1 MLWWTG
7 MIATHTINYPLQLW
21 ANQFEFRL
29 HLRCGST
36 TGGCSDG
43 QVWLQLVQLI
53 IPYSSE
59 LINLNLD
66 YIYAVAPLLEDA
78 LMDRYDSTLR
88 INYPLQLS
96 ARQFEFRLHLRCG
109 SSTGGC
115 SDGQVWLQLLQLIIP
130 YSSELVN
137 LNLDYIYAVAP
148 LLEDALMDRY
158 DCNSYN

>member
-1 MLWWTG
+1 MLWLLYWRMLWWTG
-7 MIATHTINYPLQLW
+7 MIATRTINYPLQLS
-21 ANQFEFRL
+21 ASQFTSMLWLHYWRMLWWTGMIQLVELIIPYSSQLVNL
-29 HLRCGST
+29 HLCCGST

-59 LINLNLD
+59 LVN
-66 YIYAVAPLLEDA
+66 
-78 LMDRYDSTLR
+78 
-88 INYPLQLS
+88 
-96 ARQFEFRLHLRCG
+96 LHLCCG
-109 SSTGGC
+109 STTGGC
-115 SDGQVWLQLLQLIIP
+115 SDGQVWLQLVQLIIP
-130 YSSELVN
+130 YSTELIN